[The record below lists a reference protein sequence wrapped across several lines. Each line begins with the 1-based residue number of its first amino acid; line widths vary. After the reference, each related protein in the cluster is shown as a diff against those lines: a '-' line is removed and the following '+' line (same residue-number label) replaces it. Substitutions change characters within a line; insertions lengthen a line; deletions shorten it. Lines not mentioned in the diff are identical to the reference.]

1 MEYNIIKAKG
11 HPVGVKIHL
20 ADDVFTFF
28 DYGGFP
34 IRNPSTIKLIIDGLK
49 SNEEFFYN
57 KKLEILINASD
68 RIINDIIGYAH
79 PTDKYKTI
87 PCFSFDGWNK
97 IGIDGFENAINEI
110 KIQANTTPTIN
121 KLFWS
126 GTIFDGVLPR
136 ILYRAIA
143 TKYPNLVICNSIK
156 FLKSIDSY
164 GFITA
169 ANNFVTLPE
178 HCKYKYLIDIE
189 GIGWSARLKFLC
201 FTKRVLFINE
211 RPYQEFWMDGLVD
224 GENCIMV
231 KRDLSNLIEKLEYVE
246 SNPELYN
253 KLSNNLYEF
262 AEKTFTKEN
271 INNHIV
277 EVFKKNIFYS
287 NSQSEIKSLI

>member
-110 KIQANTTPTIN
+110 KIQAKNIPTIN

-126 GTIFDGVLPR
+126 GSIGPHIPSRMRYNQL
-136 ILYRAIA
+136 AIQ
-143 TKYPNLVICNSIK
+143 YPNLLLCNSIE
-156 FLKSIDSY
+156 
-164 GFITA
+164 FIRDNPEKLT
-169 ANNFVTLPE
+169 ANNFVSLAE

-189 GIGWSARLKFLC
+189 GVGWSGRLKFLC
-201 FTKRVLFINE
+201 CTKRVLFIND
-211 RPYQEFWMDGLVD
+211 RPYQEFWMDGLID
-224 GENCIMV
+224 GENCIIV

-246 SNPELYN
+246 SNPELYD

-271 INNHIV
+271 INNHII
-277 EVFKKNIFYS
+277 EVFKKI
-287 NSQSEIKSLI
+287 IK

>member
-1 MEYNIIKAKG
+1 LVVCN
-11 HPVGVKIHL
+11 
-20 ADDVFTFF
+20 
-28 DYGGFP
+28 
-34 IRNPSTIKLIIDGLK
+34 
-49 SNEEFFYN
+49 
-57 KKLEILINASD
+57 
-68 RIINDIIGYAH
+68 
-79 PTDKYKTI
+79 
-87 PCFSFDGWNK
+87 
-97 IGIDGFENAINEI
+97 
-110 KIQANTTPTIN
+110 
-121 KLFWS
+121 
-126 GTIFDGVLPR
+126 R
-136 ILYRAIA
+136 ILYIHKN
-143 TKYPNLVICNSIK
+143 TQKKIK
-156 FLKSIDSY
+156 I
-164 GFITA
+164 
-169 ANNFVTLPE
+169 NNFVPLAE
-178 HCKYKYLIDIE
+178 HCNYKYLIDIE